1 MHRPFREGLRHNGRG
16 PLPLIAERF
25 LVSAVYFYAVRNRPL
40 LLALILLVSI
50 DLLGQSEVTIRGTIR
65 TPDTDH
71 AFYDLMIV
79 NRRTRNGSFGNAD
92 GTFTVKALRTDTLLI
107 GAGGYLT
114 RTFFLTDSVD
124 REVYDVIV
132 DLKPWKIE
140 LKPLEVLPER
150 TLKQIQADIDKLG
163 YRESDYRLSTV
174 DAFQSPIT
182 FLYQE
187 FSKRERSKRMVAELR
202 NEDRK
207 RELLKELLHK
217 YVEYDI
223 INLSNESFD
232 DFIDFCA
239 VPDPVI
245 KGLSQYEFLLYV
257 QKKYELYT
265 SLGPT
270 RLH

>member
-1 MHRPFREGLRHNGRG
+1 MRN
-16 PLPLIAERF
+16 RF
-25 LVSAVYFYAVRNRPL
+25 L
-40 LLALILLVSI
+40 LILLV
-50 DLLGQSEVTIRGTIR
+50 LLGSSELFGQGEVTIRGTIR
-65 TPDTDH
+65 TPETEH

-92 GTFTVKALRTDTLLI
+92 GTFNVKALRTDTLLI

-114 RTFFLTDSVD
+114 RAFFLTDSVA
-124 REVYDVIV
+124 REVYDVVV
-132 DLKPWKIE
+132 DLRPWKIE
-140 LKPLEVLPER
+140 LEPLEVLPER

-163 YRESDYRLSTV
+163 YKESDYRVSSV

-187 FSKRERSKRMVAELR
+187 FSKRERSKRLVAELR

-207 RELLKELLHK
+207 RDLLKELLHK

>member
-1 MHRPFREGLRHNGRG
+1 MQAG
-16 PLPLIAERF
+16 A
-25 LVSAVYFYAVRNRPL
+25 YFYAVRMRPFLFL
-40 LLALILLVSI
+40 LLVLGVS
-50 DLLGQSEVTIRGTIR
+50 DLLAQVEVTIRGRVVTNE
-65 TPDTDH
+65 PEH

-92 GTFTVKALRTDTLLI
+92 GTFVVRALRTDTLLI

-114 RTFFLTDSVD
+114 RSYVLQDTAV
-124 REVYDVIV
+124 REVYDITVE
-132 DLKPWKIE
+132 LRPWRIE

-150 TLKQIQADIDKLG
+150 TLKEIQADINKLG
-163 YRESDYRLSTV
+163 YNERDYRLSPV
-174 DAFQSPIT
+174 NAFESPIT

-187 FSKRERSKRMVAELR
+187 FSRRERSKRLAAELR

-207 RELLKELLHK
+207 RELLKELLTK

-223 INLSNESFD
+223 INLSDESFD

-239 VPDPVI
+239 VPDDVI
-245 KGLSQYEFLLYV
+245 KGLSQYEFLMYV

-270 RLH
+270 RQH